1 MQLSS
6 AHARSYFASLL
17 CVVALLFT
25 TACNGDKGKVEST
38 NMLYGSG
45 SKTWETDKQTDA
57 AGDKV
62 AMSDATKDAQFTFSS
77 GMTFTAMEGGQSMNG
92 AYTFD
97 QAAKKLTLTPQ
108 GSTTAMDFNIE
119 TLTDDHLTLVG
130 TTGSKMMLKAK

>member
-1 MQLSS
+1 MKNP
-6 AHARSYFASLL
+6 
-17 CVVALLFT
+17 VALVRFVPYAFFLFFALLLG
-25 TACNGDKGKVEST
+25 ACNGDKGKVEGT
-38 NMLYGSG
+38 NMLYGAG

-62 AMSDATKDAQFTFSS
+62 AMSDAAKDAQFTFSS
-77 GMTFTAMEGGQSMNG
+77 GMTFTATEAGQNLTG
-92 AYTFD
+92 TYTFD

-108 GSTTAMDFNIE
+108 GSPTAMDFSIE